1 MFESFNAPPHVGVRL
16 AHMQSGSRISARV
29 CVGIPRFAKIIVVLQ
44 LCCAAAGC
52 ASANF
57 VSSSKNPDAQ
67 PLDLANAKVAAVVIM
82 EDQTRRRSAE
92 DALAREISAQGAIG
106 VSMYGI
112 HADATPSNEP
122 AVRAALEAAQ
132 VQGVV
137 VMRPVSVDIDAEV
150 TPVTY
155 SEPMYREY
163 WGSYYGTAWGT
174 PYAMAEVTGGDL
186 VQKTTV
192 VVETLVYSM
201 RQNQLVWSGQSKHVN
216 PSGLEKSIQE
226 LARATA
232 RELRKQGLISN
243 R

>member
-1 MFESFNAPPHVGVRL
+1 MRGIKLVGL
-16 AHMQSGSRISARV
+16 
-29 CVGIPRFAKIIVVLQ
+29 LQ

-52 ASANF
+52 ASAGF
-57 VSSSKNPDAQ
+57 VSSSRNPDAQ

-82 EDQTRRRSAE
+82 EDQSRRRSAE
-92 DALAREISAQGAIG
+92 NALAREISAQGAIG
-106 VSMYGI
+106 VPMYSI
-112 HADATPSNEP
+112 YTDSTPSNE
-122 AVRAALEAAQ
+122 AAARAALEAAQ
-132 VQGVV
+132 VEGVV
-137 VMRPVSVDIDAEV
+137 AMRPVSVDIDAEV

-163 WGSYYGTAWGT
+163 WGSYYGTAWAT

-186 VQKTTV
+186 IQTTTV

-232 RELRKQGLISN
+232 RELRKDGLIAN
-243 R
+243 KAK